1 MTTQRPPVLFLAAA
15 VLVAEAVVAV
25 GYGILEA
32 THIVAVRFVVGA
44 GVSLLLLGYGALL
57 AAVARGVARGRRW
70 SRGPAVATQ
79 VLQGLLATSF
89 TGPTRTVGWAL
100 GASALVV
107 LVCLLVPSATAVFTK
122 DESDDTDGEAGLA
135 GASSDP

>member
-1 MTTQRPPVLFLAAA
+1 LFLAAA
-15 VLVAEAVVAV
+15 LLAVEAAVAV

-32 THIVAVRFVVGA
+32 THIVVARFVVGA

-79 VLQGLLATSF
+79 LLQGLLATSF
-89 TGPTRTVGWAL
+89 TGPTRAVGWAL

-107 LVCLLVPSATAVFTK
+107 LVCLLTRAATAVFTRV
-122 DESDDTDGEAGLA
+122 ESEEAADGEAGPN
-135 GASSDP
+135 GDSSAKD